1 MKKRSWSLLFL
12 AVLLFLGTVGCGSF
26 MAHRMVQA
34 PNTYP
39 TWFAPEAPVLL
50 DFHPNFMTNFPR
62 QYVTVGSP
70 PAKLCYRLIEP
81 ADYRFTV
88 ATTNWMEGASPRTEF
103 DFRADMPAP
112 TNAWTAHPRGTV
124 VLLHGYALAQFSMMP
139 WALQLAQDG
148 WRCVL
153 VDLRGHGR
161 SSGKKIYYG
170 LEEVHDLSQLLDHL
184 GQSGQLSKPVAA
196 VGESYGAALAL
207 RWKTVEPRVHLVVA
221 IAPYGCLSNS
231 VLNLQSEYAD
241 WVPQSWIR
249 AGLRH
254 LPAVLNTT
262 ASELDTTTPL
272 SRYPVKALFIT
283 ADGDTIAPTNEVAG
297 LEALAAPGSQLIIV
311 HDSTHETLTYHFD
324 DLAKPVLQWLKAG
337 DESGGSA
344 LNSRPAEAA
353 TRMQ

>member
-1 MKKRSWSLLFL
+1 LLAFL

-62 QYVTVGSP
+62 QFVTVGSP
-70 PAKLCYRLIEP
+70 PATLCYRLIEP

-88 ATTNWMEGASPRTEF
+88 ATTNWMEGTSPRTEF

-112 TNAWTAHPRGTV
+112 TNVWTAHPRGTV
-124 VLLHGYALAQFSMMP
+124 VVLHGYALAQFSMMP
-139 WALQLAQDG
+139 WALRLAQDG

-170 LEEVHDLSQLLDHL
+170 LEEVHDLSEVLNHL
-184 GQSGQLSKPVAA
+184 GQAGKLSDPVA
-196 VGESYGAALAL
+196 VLGESYGAALAL

-231 VLNLQSEYAD
+231 VMNLQSEYAG

-283 ADGDTIAPTNEVAG
+283 SDGDTIAPTNEVAG
-297 LEALAAPGSQLIIV
+297 LEALAAPGSRLIIL
-311 HDSTHETLTYHFD
+311 HDSTHETMTYRFD
-324 DLAKPVLQWLKAG
+324 DLAKPVSQWLKAG
-337 DESGGSA
+337 DEPGGSA

-353 TRMQ
+353 PRAQ